1 MNEKTLENKIKE
13 HLKKNGHFHFKFFA
27 NALTKTGVPDIIA
40 CINGRFVGIEVK
52 NPNGKGVV
60 SPLQKLT
67 CDEINKQGGKAIIVD
82 NFDKYLKFYEE
93 VIKDVRNVL
102 WWHYMAKN

>member
-1 MNEKTLENKIKE
+1 MKEKTLENKIKE

-27 NALTKTGVPDIIA
+27 NAMTKTGVPDIIA

-52 NPNGKGVV
+52 NPNGKGVI
-60 SPLQKLT
+60 SLLQQLT
-67 CDEINKQGGKAIIVD
+67 CNEINKQGGKAIIVD
-82 NFDKYLKFYEE
+82 SFDKYLKFYEE

-102 WWHYMAKN
+102 